1 MLPWVELSGG
11 KQALPTSGLVK
22 IIGKSVLFQV
32 NLRNNR
38 IIKTCELQ
46 DALWFL

>member
-22 IIGKSVLFQV
+22 IIGKC
-32 NLRNNR
+32 
-38 IIKTCELQ
+38 IISSEFKK
-46 DALWFL
+46 